1 MYKAKDEGRN
11 NFQFYA
17 AEMTALA
24 FERVSMEANLR
35 QALNKEE
42 FIIYYQPQVD
52 ANSGKMTGMEAL
64 IRWQHPTMGLITP
77 EKFISLA
84 EETGIIV
91 EIDRW
96 VMKTAMQ
103 QIYAWHQ
110 EGLEPGVLALNLS
123 MRELRNDNFIE
134 ILQKCIRVTYFK
146 PEWLELEIAEGQVME
161 KPEESIIRL
170 QQISDMG
177 VEIAIDDFGTGYSS
191 LAYLKRLP
199 VDKLKIDQ
207 SFVRGIP
214 EDKEDVSIVK
224 AIIALAKSLHLDLI
238 AEGVETNAQK
248 EFLRKNGCKH
258 IQGYYYGEPMPAED
272 IKERCLKKVDGCNIL
287 FDK

>member
-1 MYKAKDEGRN
+1 
-11 NFQFYA
+11 
-17 AEMTALA
+17 
-24 FERVSMEANLR
+24 
-35 QALNKEE
+35 
-42 FIIYYQPQVD
+42 
-52 ANSGKMTGMEAL
+52 MEAL
-64 IRWQHPTMGLITP
+64 IRWRHPIMGLITP

-96 VMKTAMQ
+96 VMKTAMN
-103 QIYAWHQ
+103 QIYKWYQ

-123 MRELRNDNFIE
+123 MRQLRSDDFIK
-134 ILQKCIRVTYFK
+134 ILQECMRVNNFK
-146 PEWLELEIAEGQVME
+146 SEWLELEISEGQVME
-161 KPEESIIRL
+161 KPEEAIIKL
-170 QQISDMG
+170 VQISDMG

-224 AIIALAKSLHLDLI
+224 AIIALAKSLNLELI

-248 EFLRKNGCKH
+248 EFLRENGCKY
-258 IQGYYYGEPMPAED
+258 IQGYYYGEPMPADE
-272 IKERCLKKVDGCNIL
+272 IKAKYLQKVDGCNIL
-287 FDK
+287 FDN